1 MKILVTGGAG
11 YIGSHVVLELC
22 NSGYEVNVLDDLSN
36 GNQESIDERAEFIL
50 GSTLVKKDIEK
61 ALNNVECV
69 IHLAAFK
76 AAGESMTNPIKYSQ
90 NNINGTITL
99 LDSMIKKGIK
109 YFVFSSTAAVYG
121 NPKYLPLD
129 EKHPLNP
136 INFYGFTKL
145 EIERILG
152 WYGKLTELKF
162 ANLRYFNAAGH
173 DPNNKIHHIEKEIK
187 YFIFSSTAA
196 VYGNPEYLPLDEK
209 HPLNPIN
216 FYGFTKLEIE
226 RILKWYGK
234 LTDLKFA
241 NLRYFNAAGHD
252 PNNKIKH
259 IEKDPQNLI
268 PIVMEV
274 ASGKRK
280 QVKIFG
286 NDYNTKDGTG
296 YRDYIHVT
304 DLAIAHIRSFE
315 YLKRHNNITLNLA
328 TGESHSVLDVINM
341 TKEISNNHIS
351 YEFVDRRDGDI
362 DELYAKS
369 SRANDLLEWK
379 PAYSTLKSIL
389 QTSWSVYSKNI

>member
-22 NSGYEVNVLDDLSN
+22 NSGYEVAVLDDLSN
-36 GNQESIDERAEFIL
+36 GNQESIDKRAEFIL
-50 GSTLVKKDIEK
+50 GSTLVKKDVEK

-99 LDSMIKKGIK
+99 LNSMIKKGIK

-121 NPKYLPLD
+121 NPK
-129 EKHPLNP
+129 
-136 INFYGFTKL
+136 
-145 EIERILG
+145 
-152 WYGKLTELKF
+152 
-162 ANLRYFNAAGH
+162 
-173 DPNNKIHHIEKEIK
+173 
-187 YFIFSSTAA
+187 
-196 VYGNPEYLPLDEK
+196 YLPLDEK

-369 SRANDLLEWK
+369 SRANNLLEWK

>member
-22 NSGYEVNVLDDLSN
+22 NSGYEVAVLDDLSN
-36 GNQESIDERAEFIL
+36 GNQESIDKRAEFIL
-50 GSTLVKKDIEK
+50 GSTLVKKDVDK

-76 AAGESMTNPIKYSQ
+76 AAGESMAKPIKYSQ

-99 LDSMIKKGIK
+99 INSM
-109 YFVFSSTAAVYG
+109 
-121 NPKYLPLD
+121 
-129 EKHPLNP
+129 
-136 INFYGFTKL
+136 
-145 EIERILG
+145 
-152 WYGKLTELKF
+152 
-162 ANLRYFNAAGH
+162 
-173 DPNNKIHHIEKEIK
+173 IEKEIK

-196 VYGNPEYLPLDEK
+196 VYGNPKYLPLDEK

-259 IEKDPQNLI
+259 IEKHPQNLI

-328 TGESHSVLDVINM
+328 TGESHSVLDIINM

-369 SRANDLLEWK
+369 SRANNLLEWK

>member
-22 NSGYEVNVLDDLSN
+22 NSGYEVAVLDDLSN
-36 GNQESIDERAEFIL
+36 GNKESIDERAEFIL
-50 GSTLVKKDIEK
+50 GSTLVKKDVEK
-61 ALNNVECV
+61 ALNNIECV

-76 AAGESMTNPIKYSQ
+76 AAGESMANPIKYSQ

-99 LDSMIKKGIK
+99 LNSMIKKGIK

-145 EIERILG
+145 EIERILE
-152 WYGKLTELKF
+152 WYGKLE
-162 ANLRYFNAAGH
+162 
-173 DPNNKIHHIEKEIK
+173 
-187 YFIFSSTAA
+187 
-196 VYGNPEYLPLDEK
+196 
-209 HPLNPIN
+209 
-216 FYGFTKLEIE
+216 
-226 RILKWYGK
+226 
-234 LTDLKFA
+234 DLKFA

-252 PNNKIKH
+252 PNNRINH
-259 IEKDPQNLI
+259 IEKNPQNLI

-304 DLAIAHIRSFE
+304 DLASAHIKSIE
-315 YLKRHNNITLNLA
+315 YLLNHSNITLNLA
-328 TGESHSVLDVINM
+328 TGDSHSVLDVINM
-341 TKEISNNHIS
+341 TKEISNKNIN
-351 YEFVDRRDGDI
+351 YEFTERREGDL
-362 DELYAKS
+362 DELYSKS
-369 SRANDLLEWK
+369 SIAKDLLNWS
-379 PAYSTLKSIL
+379 PNNSSLKSII
-389 QTSWSVYSKNI
+389 QTSWNIYSKKLLS

>member
-1 MKILVTGGAG
+1 MRILVTGGAG

-22 NSGYEVNVLDDLSN
+22 NGGYEVTVLDDLSN

-50 GSTLVKKDIEK
+50 GSTLAKKDVEK

-99 LDSMIKKGIK
+99 LNSMIKKGIK

-121 NPKYLPLD
+121 NPK
-129 EKHPLNP
+129 
-136 INFYGFTKL
+136 
-145 EIERILG
+145 
-152 WYGKLTELKF
+152 
-162 ANLRYFNAAGH
+162 
-173 DPNNKIHHIEKEIK
+173 
-187 YFIFSSTAA
+187 
-196 VYGNPEYLPLDEK
+196 YLPLDEK

-315 YLKRHNNITLNLA
+315 YLKHHNNITLNLA

-351 YEFVDRRDGDI
+351 YEFVDRRAGDI

-369 SRANDLLEWK
+369 SIANNLLEWT

>member
-11 YIGSHVVLELC
+11 YIGSHIVLELC
-22 NSGYEVNVLDDLSN
+22 NSGYEVTVLDDLSN

-50 GSTLVKKDIEK
+50 GSTLAKKDVEK

-99 LDSMIKKGIK
+99 LNSMIKKGIK

-121 NPKYLPLD
+121 NPK
-129 EKHPLNP
+129 
-136 INFYGFTKL
+136 
-145 EIERILG
+145 
-152 WYGKLTELKF
+152 
-162 ANLRYFNAAGH
+162 
-173 DPNNKIHHIEKEIK
+173 
-187 YFIFSSTAA
+187 
-196 VYGNPEYLPLDEK
+196 YLPLDEK

-259 IEKDPQNLI
+259 IEKHPQNLI

-369 SRANDLLEWK
+369 SRANNLLEWK

>member
-22 NSGYEVNVLDDLSN
+22 NSGYEVTVLDDLSN

-145 EIERILG
+145 EIERIL
-152 WYGKLTELKF
+152 E
-162 ANLRYFNAAGH
+162 
-173 DPNNKIHHIEKEIK
+173 
-187 YFIFSSTAA
+187 
-196 VYGNPEYLPLDEK
+196 
-209 HPLNPIN
+209 
-216 FYGFTKLEIE
+216 
-226 RILKWYGK
+226 WYGK

-252 PNNKIKH
+252 PNNKMHH

-280 QVKIFG
+280 KVKIFG

-304 DLAIAHIRSFE
+304 DLAIAHIKSLE
-315 YLKRHNNITLNLA
+315 YLKRHKNITLNLA
-328 TGESHSVLDVINM
+328 TGDCHSVLDVINM
-341 TKEISNNHIS
+341 TKEISNNDIC
-351 YEFVDRRDGDI
+351 YEFFDRRDGDV

-369 SRANDLLEWK
+369 SMANTLLDWK
-379 PAYSTLKSIL
+379 PEHSTLKSIV